1 MNIIFLI
8 GALRF
13 SGAENVLRCIAPTIS
28 AKGHNVEIM
37 VMTEGWENENIE
49 GVRILTYGA
58 LGNPIQRRIR
68 RSKNIRNE
76 IARFSADLVVG
87 FGFPMNF
94 DAILGTKGTK
104 AKCLICERMDPYS
117 KFRSLS
123 YRIQKD
129 LLYPLADGYAVQTPK
144 IKEYYVNN
152 YSSKKTVSVVPNPVR
167 KSFSEKQVR
176 DEGVEDYL
184 INVARLDDAQKNQTM
199 LIEAFN
205 IVSKSFPN
213 LKLHLAGSG
222 RDLDKYKE
230 LVKELRL
237 EDRVVF
243 LGNLEDPTEA
253 VRNSKL
259 FLLSS
264 NHEGMP
270 NALIEAMA
278 QGKACVSTRCSG
290 GGAEYLI
297 QDGENGLLVD
307 IGDTEG
313 FASAI
318 ERLLNQDDLREKIEE
333 NALKINDN
341 LSLDTIT
348 DMWIDC
354 FKGVLKKCN

>member
-13 SGAENVLRCIAPTIS
+13 SGAENVLRCIAPSIAS
-28 AKGHNVEIM
+28 KGHNVEIM
-37 VMTEGWENENIE
+37 VMTEGWENEE
-49 GVRILTYGA
+49 LPGVKITTYGSKGNA
-58 LGNPIQRRIR
+58 LQRRIGR
-68 RSKNIRNE
+68 CKNIRKE

-94 DAILGTKGTK
+94 DAIVGAKGTR
-104 AKCLICERMDPYS
+104 AKSLICERMDPYT
-117 KFRSLS
+117 KIRSLS
-123 YRIQKD
+123 YRLQKSI
-129 LLYPLADGYAVQTPK
+129 LYPLANGYAVQTPK

-152 YSSKKTVSVVPNPVR
+152 YSSFKPVSVIPNPVR
-167 KSFSEKQVR
+167 KTFSEKRVR

-199 LIEAFN
+199 LIKSFS

-230 LVKELRL
+230 LVKELGI

-313 FASAI
+313 FANAI
-318 ERLLNQDDLREKIEE
+318 IKLLNDNNLREKIEN
-333 NALKINDN
+333 NALKLNHE
-341 LSLDTIT
+341 LSIDVIA
-348 DMWIDC
+348 DEWIRC
-354 FKGVLKKCN
+354 FEGVIKK